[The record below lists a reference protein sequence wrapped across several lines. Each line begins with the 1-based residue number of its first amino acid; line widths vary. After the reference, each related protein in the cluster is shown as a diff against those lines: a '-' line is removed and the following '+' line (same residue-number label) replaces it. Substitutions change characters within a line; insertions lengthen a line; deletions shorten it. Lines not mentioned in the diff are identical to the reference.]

1 MIHAILFL
9 AALIAIV
16 PVLRV
21 ISVSLRPENRLLDPE
36 LDIIPRGRDAR
47 LLRARAVRDRLPAVA
62 LQQPDHHRRHGSL
75 VGLIFAATSA
85 YGFSRFAFPGRGV
98 GLTALLATQLI
109 PATMLLVPIFI
120 LAIQLDL
127 VGTYRGLVIAYAVTS
142 VPFSIWI
149 LKGYYDTVPVELE
162 EAARIDGC
170 SQLEAFWRVLLP
182 LSTPALAIVFL
193 FNFLAAW
200 NEFVLA
206 RDPHRLAD
214 RPLHLAARASCA
226 SRRSSRRSG
235 ATWRRHRSSS
245 RSRSSPCSSTAASG
259 SISGVTA
266 RRREGMTATRLGD
279 PPAWVAD
286 AVFYQIFPDRF
297 ARSGRVPAPGPLEA
311 WDDAAHGQRLQG
323 R

>member
-1 MIHAILFL
+1 MSSTSVPTVQQPAAVTPSRWTLSRGGRTDSPLKKALIHAILFI

-21 ISVSLRPENRLLDPE
+21 ISVSLRPENRLLSRDLSPIPE
-36 LDIIPRGRDAR
+36 GATLASYGHVLFETDFPQWLFNSLIITVGTA
-47 LLRARAVRDRLPAVA
+47 
-62 LQQPDHHRRHGSL
+62 L

-85 YGFSRFAFPGRGV
+85 YGFSRFKFPGRGV

-109 PATMLLVPIFI
+109 PATMLLVPILI
-120 LAIQLDL
+120 LAIQFDL

-149 LKGYYDTVPVELE
+149 LKGYYDTVPIELE

-206 RDPHRLAD
+206 RVLIGSQTDLFTW
-214 RPLHLAARASCA
+214 PLGILRFQAQFQTQWGDLAAASVLVSIPIVA
-226 SRRSSRRSG
+226 LFLYSSK
-235 ATWRRHRSSS
+235 WL
-245 RSRSSPCSSTAASG
+245 
-259 SISGVTA
+259 ISGVT
-266 RRREGMTATRLGD
+266 LGG
-279 PPAWVAD
+279 VK
-286 AVFYQIFPDRF
+286 
-297 ARSGRVPAPGPLEA
+297 G
-311 WDDAAHGQRLQG
+311 
-323 R
+323 

>member
-1 MIHAILFL
+1 MSSTTVPTVQPAAVASTNQDRWAGSGRGDSPVARAMIHAGLFL
-9 AALIAIV
+9 AALIAAL

-21 ISVSLRPENRLLDPE
+21 VSVSLRPDNQLLSRDLNLVPE
-36 LDIIPRGRDAR
+36 GATLASYGHVLFETDFPQWLFNS
-47 LLRARAVRDRLPAVA
+47 LLITVGTA
-62 LQQPDHHRRHGSL
+62 LI
-75 VGLIFAATSA
+75 GLIFAATSA
-85 YGFSRFAFPGRGV
+85 YGFSRFKFPGRGV

-109 PATMLLVPIFI
+109 PATMLLVPILI

-149 LKGYYDTVPVELE
+149 LKGYYDTVPIELE

-206 RDPHRLAD
+206 RVLIGSQTDLFTW
-214 RPLHLAARASCA
+214 PLGILRFQAQFQTQWGDLAAASVLVSIPIVA
-226 SRRSSRRSG
+226 LFLYSSR
-235 ATWRRHRSSS
+235 WL
-245 RSRSSPCSSTAASG
+245 
-259 SISGVTA
+259 ISGVT
-266 RRREGMTATRLGD
+266 LGG
-279 PPAWVAD
+279 VK
-286 AVFYQIFPDRF
+286 
-297 ARSGRVPAPGPLEA
+297 G
-311 WDDAAHGQRLQG
+311 
-323 R
+323 

>member
-1 MIHAILFL
+1 MSSTSVPPIQQPAAVRPSRWATTAGGRGDSPLKRALVHAVLFL
-9 AALIAIV
+9 AALIALV

-21 ISVSLRPENRLLDPE
+21 FSVSLRPENRLLSRE
-36 LDIIPRGRDAR
+36 LDIIPEGATLASYGHVLFETDFPQWLFNS
-47 LLRARAVRDRLPAVA
+47 LLITV
-62 LQQPDHHRRHGSL
+62 GTSL

-85 YGFSRFAFPGRGV
+85 YGFSRFKFPGRGV

-109 PATMLLVPIFI
+109 PATMLLVPILI

-149 LKGYYDTVPVELE
+149 LKGYYDTVPIELE

-206 RDPHRLAD
+206 RVLIGSQTDLFTW
-214 RPLHLAARASCA
+214 PLGILRFQAQFQTQWGDLAAASVLVSIPIVA
-226 SRRSSRRSG
+226 LFLYSSK
-235 ATWRRHRSSS
+235 WL
-245 RSRSSPCSSTAASG
+245 
-259 SISGVTA
+259 ISGVT
-266 RRREGMTATRLGD
+266 LGG
-279 PPAWVAD
+279 VK
-286 AVFYQIFPDRF
+286 
-297 ARSGRVPAPGPLEA
+297 G
-311 WDDAAHGQRLQG
+311 
-323 R
+323 